1 MLEFNDIY
9 KLTVA
14 GKRLPEFAAPEERMA
29 YYELFG
35 IGEAYGKRLITKN
48 EATAQKAAARLRFDE
63 LREGRLLNLGA
74 YTSYQNNIK
83 SAEAKLSELI
93 KRTQSGENA
102 EMLLADAFEIISL
115 LEGQQTNSYIHILKN
130 RAEALKSEVA

>member
-48 EATAQKAAARLRFDE
+48 EATAQKAAARSRFDE
-63 LREGRLLNLGA
+63 LRKGRLLNLGA
-74 YTSYQNNIK
+74 YISIQNNK
-83 SAEAKLSELI
+83 KASSTLLSEFIL
-93 KRTQSGENA
+93 RTQKGEDP
-102 EMLLADAFEIISL
+102 ERLLADAYKIISL
-115 LEGQQTNSYIHILKN
+115 LEGQQINNYIHVLKN

>member
-74 YTSYQNNIK
+74 YISYQNNIK
-83 SAEAKLSELI
+83 AAEAKLSDLI
-93 KRTQSGENA
+93 KRIGPGADFEK
-102 EMLLADAFEIISL
+102 LLC
-115 LEGQQTNSYIHILKN
+115 
-130 RAEALKSEVA
+130 EALDIIALCEGMELSVYQKIVDKRLKDIA